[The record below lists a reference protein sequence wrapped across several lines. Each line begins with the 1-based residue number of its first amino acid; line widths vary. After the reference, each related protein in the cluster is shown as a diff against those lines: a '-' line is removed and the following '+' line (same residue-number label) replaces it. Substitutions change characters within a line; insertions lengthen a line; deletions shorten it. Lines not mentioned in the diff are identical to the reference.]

1 MADDTYDELLGR
13 LADRAFVNVSGDLRS
28 NLVAFYGNPDSLPAV
43 TDAEQKRLGKIRQR
57 LALLNAT
64 NDAR

>member
-1 MADDTYDELLGR
+1 
-13 LADRAFVNVSGDLRS
+13 LRS
-28 NLVAFYGNPDSLPAV
+28 NLVAFYGNTDSLPAV

-64 NDAR
+64 KDAR